1 VCERVGSPSAGH
13 PAPVTWINWAGDE
26 RFTPATV
33 VRPRSVEE
41 LAAAVRNAGERTVRV
56 AGAGHSFG
64 DLVTTDGVLLQLDEL
79 AGVLAVDRA
88 AGLVRVGAGT
98 RLHALNAALDMLGL
112 ALPNLGDIDR
122 QSVAGAISTATHGTG
137 ARLGNLPTQVEELDL
152 VLADGSLL
160 RCAPG
165 SDELRA
171 ARVSLGALGV
181 LATVTLRVVP
191 AFRLR
196 AEDRPL
202 PLADTLAGLDEHI
215 GGADHFE
222 FYVFPHSD
230 RALTRTNTRT
240 DAPAAPRGRLR
251 RFLDEEFVPNDLL
264 GAVCRLG
271 RRFPAAVPRL
281 NRQVAAAFAASVR
294 TDVSHRVFT
303 SPRRVRFTEMEWAL
317 PRAAC
322 VPVLRA
328 ALRAAERHVVNFP
341 IEVRFTAA
349 DEESFLSPSWCRDT
363 AYVAVHAFAGM
374 PWEPY
379 FRDVQD
385 VALAHDGRPHWG
397 KRHLLDAAALAPRYP
412 AWDRF
417 QAVRDRLDPDRRFT
431 NAHVARVLG
440 A

>member
-1 VCERVGSPSAGH
+1 
-13 PAPVTWINWAGDE
+13 VTWSNWAGDV
-26 RFTPATV
+26 RCAPAAV
-33 VRPRSVEE
+33 VRPGSVEE
-41 LAAAVRNAGERTVRV
+41 LGAAVRDAGAAGRTVRV

-64 DLVTTDGVLLQLDEL
+64 DLVATDGVLLRLDGL
-79 AGVLAVDRA
+79 AGVLAVDRD

-98 RLHALNAALDMLGL
+98 RLHGLNAALDMLGL

-122 QSVAGAISTATHGTG
+122 QTAAGAISTATHGTG
-137 ARLGNLPTQVEELDL
+137 ARLGNLATQVEELEL
-152 VLADGSLL
+152 VLADGSVL

-165 SDELRA
+165 TDELRA

-196 AEDRPL
+196 GVDRAH
-202 PLADTLAGLDEHI
+202 PLADTLARLDEHVA
-215 GGADHFE
+215 GADHFE

-240 DAPAAPRGRLR
+240 DAAPAPRNRLR
-251 RFLDEEFVPNDLL
+251 RWVDEELVPNDLL

-271 RRFPAAVPRL
+271 RRFPAAIPQL
-281 NRQVAAAFAASVR
+281 NRQVAAAFGASVR

-328 ALRAAERHVVNFP
+328 ALRAAERHVVNLP
-341 IEVRFTAA
+341 IEVRFTAG
-349 DEESFLSPSWCRDT
+349 DEESFLSPSWSRDT
-363 AYVAVHAFAGM
+363 AYVAVHAYAGE

-379 FRDVQD
+379 FRAVQE
-385 VALAHDGRPHWG
+385 VALEHDGRPHWG
-397 KRHLLDAAALAPRYP
+397 KRHLLDAAALAPCYP

-417 QAVRDRLDPDRRFT
+417 QAVRDRLDPGRRFT
-431 NAHVARVLG
+431 NAHVERVLG
-440 A
+440 G